1 MDSSYAVDVG
11 DILHDLG
18 SSVTVKDELSL
29 DDINYNEILFG
40 FNDPVSFDAQITN
53 TGAGLVLDGELSA
66 SIRTDCSRCLEPFVF
81 RLNTDI
87 EGFFT
92 TQTKAIDLP
101 EDQEWEPIHDEAIDL
116 LPSIISAIVV
126 ELPIAPIHDQSCKGI
141 CPECGC
147 DLNVSTCSC
156 ESANR
161 SAGPFEA
168 LRSLLKDSE

>member
-1 MDSSYAVDVG
+1 VDSSYVVDVG

-18 SSVTVKDELSL
+18 SSITVKDELSL
-29 DDINYNEILFG
+29 DDIHYNEMLFA
-40 FNDPVSFDAQITN
+40 FDGSVCFDVQITN
-53 TGAGLVLDGELSA
+53 AGAGLVLNGEVSA
-66 SIRTDCSRCLEPFVF
+66 SIRTDCSRCLESFVF
-81 RLNTDI
+81 RLDTDI

-92 TQTKAIDLP
+92 TQDKAADLP
-101 EDQEWEPIHDEAIDL
+101 EDQEWEPMSDDAIDL

-126 ELPIAPIHDQSCKGI
+126 ELPIAPIHDQYCKGI

-147 DLNVSTCSC
+147 DLNTSTCFC
-156 ESANR
+156 ESANC